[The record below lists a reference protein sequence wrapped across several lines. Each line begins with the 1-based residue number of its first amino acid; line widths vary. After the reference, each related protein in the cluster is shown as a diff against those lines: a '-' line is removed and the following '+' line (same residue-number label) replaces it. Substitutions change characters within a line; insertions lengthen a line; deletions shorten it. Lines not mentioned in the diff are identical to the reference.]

1 MARENMRLTSIG
13 TNTTGTQATQT
24 TQTATTTTTPCP
36 TTRTGSFLKRITNWW
51 DGLADPAKIRK
62 ETEADVLR
70 RTRDNMLF
78 TIIMGIVLFFVRGTF
93 PTLYVGLGYVV
104 LLAFF
109 MENFD
114 IRDAISHGESYRE
127 AERRAQRA
135 GGRLLRS
142 YLFSVVV
149 LTALAVWVVSGAQ
162 WASNFPVLQT
172 VSEKQIELVNETLDW
187 FKYIFA
193 KF

>member
-24 TQTATTTTTPCP
+24 TQATTTTPCP
-36 TTRTGSFLKRITNWW
+36 TTRRGNVLERIAKWW
-51 DGLADPAKIRK
+51 DNLADPTKIRK
-62 ETEADVLR
+62 ETETDVLR
-70 RTRDNMLF
+70 NTRDNILLCL
-78 TIIMGIVLFFVRGTF
+78 IMGIILFFARGTF

-104 LLAFF
+104 LLSFF

-114 IRDAISHGESYRE
+114 MRDAIAHGESYRE
-127 AERRAQRA
+127 AQRRDQRA

-142 YLFSVVV
+142 YLVSVVV
-149 LTALAVWVVSGAQ
+149 LTALACWISSGAQ
-162 WASNFPVLQT
+162 WAQNFPILQT
-172 VSEKQIELVNETLDW
+172 AAQKQIELVNETLDW